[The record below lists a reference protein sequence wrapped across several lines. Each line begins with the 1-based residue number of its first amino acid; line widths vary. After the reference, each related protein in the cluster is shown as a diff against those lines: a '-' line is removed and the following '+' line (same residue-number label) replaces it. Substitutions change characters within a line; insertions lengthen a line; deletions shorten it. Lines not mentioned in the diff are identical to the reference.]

1 MNLLIS
7 LLILTAIAIA
17 LTGFYWFRAQ
27 RAREQAKAQAAWLNR
42 EIERTDSRV
51 RVVEI
56 WSDEEVERHDRQLAD
71 AILEKVGTDLAA
83 DDSPEGASL
92 RAFLGKVRQTGGESG
107 LNHPRDI
114 GLAWFACLQ
123 IQDTDPASEVARLFN
138 LLNDAWTA
146 RRDGQAKIPA
156 PDRKTI
162 FRSIAATLVQSRT
175 HS

>member
-7 LLILTAIAIA
+7 ILILTAIAIA
-17 LTGFYWFRAQ
+17 ITGFYWFRVQ
-27 RAREQAKAQAAWLNR
+27 RARVQAKAQAAWLNR
-42 EIERTDSRV
+42 ELERTDSRV

-56 WSDEEVERHDRQLAD
+56 WSDEQVERHDRQLAD
-71 AILEKVGTDLAA
+71 AILENVGTDLSA
-83 DDSPEGASL
+83 DESPEGARL
-92 RAFLGKVRQTGGESG
+92 RAFLGKVRQTDGDSE
-107 LNHPRDI
+107 LNNPREI

-123 IQDTDPASEVARLFN
+123 IQDTDPASEVAQLFK

-146 RRDGQAKIPA
+146 RRDGQAQIPA